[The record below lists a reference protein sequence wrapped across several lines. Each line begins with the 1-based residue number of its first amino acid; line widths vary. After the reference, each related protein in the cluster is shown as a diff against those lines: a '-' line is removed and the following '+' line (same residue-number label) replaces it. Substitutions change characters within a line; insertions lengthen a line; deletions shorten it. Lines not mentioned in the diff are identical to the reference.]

1 MSRRHEQSFLYRHSL
16 GFVAIGLLIVW
27 IIGYRFALLIFVSR
41 KSSRLSVLHR
51 KFELMTADLSLCSLP
66 FSPLTFAL

>member
-27 IIGYRFALLIFVSR
+27 IIGYRFALLIFVSQ
-41 KSSRLSVLHR
+41 KSSRLSVLI
-51 KFELMTADLSLCSLP
+51 ANLS
-66 FSPLTFAL
+66 